1 MAVRAL
7 RLSGT
12 FDALRNR
19 DFRWLWFGRLASSA
33 TFEMGSVAQGWLVY
47 QLTGSAFA
55 LGWVGAG
62 WSVSTLLLSL
72 YGGAITDRVE
82 KRNLLLWTRVAM
94 LANSLVIGLLISL
107 DLIQVWHL
115 AASSLFTGVLF
126 AFMMPAQ
133 QAIISDLVDQ
143 RTLLNAVSLN
153 SVGMGLMG
161 IFCASLAGLL
171 IETVGVAGVYY
182 TQALLYVLAVYTI
195 VKLPLTGAASN
206 SDGSVWADL
215 KDGIRYLRL
224 SPALLVLLG
233 LGLVRVW
240 FVMPYRTLMPAFTRD
255 VLGFD
260 AAGLGMLMSATGAGA
275 LTSSLIMCA
284 VGDCRGKGKLL
295 LLGGIVVGASL
306 VLFVSVPV
314 MACTFLF
321 VAVIGASSNV
331 VMVMNN
337 TLVQTHSEVAYRGRV
352 LSVYMML
359 WGLTPLG
366 TIPAGALA
374 DRFGVP
380 IVVIVQGVL
389 TMALFVAAALVR
401 PEIKEME

>member
-62 WSVSTLLLSL
+62 WSVSTLMLSL

-82 KRNLLLWTRVAM
+82 KRNILFWTRVAM

-107 DLIQVWHL
+107 DLIQLWHL
-115 AASSLFTGVLF
+115 AVSSLFTGVLF

-182 TQALLYVLAVYTI
+182 AQALLYVLAIYTI

-240 FVMPYRTLMPAFTRD
+240 FVMPYRTLMPAFSRD

-284 VGDCRGKGKLL
+284 VGDCRGKGNIL
-295 LLGGIVVGASL
+295 LLGGIVVGAAL
-306 VLFVSVPV
+306 VLFVSIPV
-314 MACTFLF
+314 LACTFLF
-321 VAVIGASSNV
+321 VAVIGAFNNV

-380 IVVIVQGVL
+380 IVVTVQGVL

-401 PEIKEME
+401 PEIKQME

>member
-1 MAVRAL
+1 MTVRAVRFG
-7 RLSGT
+7 GT

-47 QLTGSAFA
+47 ALTGSAFA

-62 WSVSTLLLSL
+62 GSISTLVLSL
-72 YGGAITDRVE
+72 YGGVITDRME
-82 KRNLLLWTRVAM
+82 KRTLLLWTRVAM
-94 LANSLVIGLLISL
+94 LVNSVVVGLLISFGQ
-107 DLIQVWHL
+107 IQVWHL

-171 IETVGVAGVYY
+171 IESVGVAGVYY
-182 TQALLYVLAVYTI
+182 LQALLYLLAVFTI
-195 VKLPLTGAASN
+195 AKLPLTGPANN
-206 SDGSVWADL
+206 STGSVWADL
-215 KDGIRYLRL
+215 KDGIRYLRV

-233 LGLVRVW
+233 LGLVRVL

-260 AAGLGMLMSATGAGA
+260 ATGLGLLMSATGAGA
-275 LTSSLIMCA
+275 LASSLVLCA
-284 VGDCRGKGKLL
+284 TGDYRSKGKLL
-295 LLGGIVVGASL
+295 LLGGIIVGAAL
-306 VLFVSVPV
+306 VLFVSIPV
-314 MACTFLF
+314 MVSTFLF
-321 VAVIGASSNV
+321 VAVVGAFNNV

-352 LSVYMML
+352 LSVYMMS

-374 DRFGVP
+374 DRYGVP
-380 IVVIVQGVL
+380 IVVVVQGVL
-389 TMALFVAAALVR
+389 VAGLFAAAAIIR
-401 PEIKEME
+401 PEIKHMD